1 MRKKLQGKLHKH
13 LTPFSMLVSQYKVS
27 LDEKMIIRAVKTNQ
41 TDFLYCIWAYNK
53 NYEKKSHTTEGEDSE
68 NTDSDQD
75 EITRN

>member
-1 MRKKLQGKLHKH
+1 
-13 LTPFSMLVSQYKVS
+13 
-27 LDEKMIIRAVKTNQ
+27 MIIRAVKTNQ

>member
-1 MRKKLQGKLHKH
+1 MQGKLQKY
-13 LTPFSMLVSQYKVS
+13 LTSFSMLVSQYKVS

-53 NYEKKSHTTEGEDSE
+53 NYEKKSHTTKAEDSE
-68 NTDSDQD
+68 STDSEQD